1 MPSISERFSAESIY
15 NRDKRVIIVS
25 RSSTMIVFTIRLA
38 HQAFNFLLTVSHHVG
53 DLLTDR
59 PTNGV
64 IAQMATAA
72 LCNGQEMAIHHI
84 HFGPIWGDAIVK
96 ATPAHYQ
103 HVGRRQR
110 KRQLITRKFAKACQ
124 KKLRIDDKCSIST
137 KKYAIE
143 LIHLTKKCN
152 FLRRNSSKVSI
163 DALIRHEPGE
173 SKLSLMHRKTKS
185 ALFIAQYMVYRK
197 KQTKQK

>member
-38 HQAFNFLLTVSHHVG
+38 HQAFNFLLTVSHHVA

-59 PTNGV
+59 PTNRV
-64 IAQMATAA
+64 IAQLMTAA

-124 KKLRIDDKCSIST
+124 KKLRIDDKCSVSA
-137 KKYAIE
+137 K
-143 LIHLTKKCN
+143 N
-152 FLRRNSSKVSI
+152 MQSNS
-163 DALIRHEPGE
+163 
-173 SKLSLMHRKTKS
+173 
-185 ALFIAQYMVYRK
+185 FF
-197 KQTKQK
+197 